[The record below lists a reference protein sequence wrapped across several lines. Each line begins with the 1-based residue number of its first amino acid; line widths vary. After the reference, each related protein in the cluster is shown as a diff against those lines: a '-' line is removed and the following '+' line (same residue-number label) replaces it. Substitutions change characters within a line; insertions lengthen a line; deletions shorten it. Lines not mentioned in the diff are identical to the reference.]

1 MKIALVGTGKTGQ
14 AIEAMARDRGHDVV
28 ARFNSG
34 HPFLDIDANNALR
47 TIDVFIDFSRPELA
61 LDHIRRY
68 TELKLNAVIGTTGW
82 YDEIDQV
89 RSWMQGQ
96 DGAILYAPNFSI
108 GVALVSRL
116 AEAAAAMIDGLP
128 EYDVSVHETHHRMK
142 LDSPSG
148 TALHL
153 AQILLDKLSRKKRLE
168 TETQHQTIAADALHV
183 SSARTGHVIG
193 DHTISLDSPFDL
205 IEISHH
211 AKNRDGFAF
220 GALRAAEWLKGKT
233 GLFTLDDLL
242 ADWLG

>member
-14 AIEAMARDRGHDVV
+14 AIEAMARDRGHAVV
-28 ARFNSG
+28 ARFNSAC
-34 HPFLDIDANNALR
+34 PFLDADAGDALR
-47 TIDVFIDFSRPELA
+47 SIDVFIDFSRPELA
-61 LDHIRRY
+61 LNHLQQY
-68 TELKLNAVIGTTGW
+68 TKLKLNAVIGTTGW

-89 RSWMQGQ
+89 RTWIQHHG
-96 DGAILYAPNFSI
+96 GGVLYAPNFSI
-108 GVALVSRL
+108 GVALVLRL
-116 AEAAAAMIDGLP
+116 AETAAAMIDGLP
-128 EYDVSVHETHHRMK
+128 EYDVSVHEVHHRMK

-153 AQILLDKLSRKKRLE
+153 GQVLLDQLSRKNRIE
-168 TETQHQTIAADALHV
+168 TETQHQAIDRNALHI
-183 SSARTGHVIG
+183 SSTRTGHVIG
-193 DHTISLDSPFDL
+193 DHTVSLDSPFDL